1 MYIQCPICLKVYG
14 EKRGNQPPGAMKWT
28 YLNRSLP
35 GYGSTR
41 TIQITYELVMYF
53 LIILFLIIFI
63 YV

>member
-1 MYIQCPICLKVYG
+1 MQRIHSNYLKHSQWMYIQCPICLKIYG

-41 TIQITYELVMYF
+41 TIQVTYE
-53 LIILFLIIFI
+53 
-63 YV
+63 

>member
-53 LIILFLIIFI
+53 FNYFI
-63 YV
+63 SNNIY

>member
-41 TIQITYELVMYF
+41 TIQITYELVVYF

-63 YV
+63 YA

>member
-1 MYIQCPICLKVYG
+1 MYIQCPVCLKVYG

-41 TIQITYELVMYF
+41 TIQITYE
-53 LIILFLIIFI
+53 
-63 YV
+63 YVF